1 MTEGT
6 RMEPGGAAL
15 TVGQV
20 ADELGVTV
28 RTLHHYDEIGL
39 LNPSERS
46 RAGYR
51 LYSEADLERLQ
62 NVVVYRR
69 LGFGLDEIAEL
80 IDATGADLE
89 DHLRRQRAAVMSRL
103 DEMHDLVK
111 AIDRALEKE
120 MSGIRLTTEEQ
131 RELFGESYSEDYAQE
146 AEERWGDSDAWKQS
160 QQRTSRYSKEDWV
173 EIKAEMEAV
182 GAALVEAKRS
192 GAPASSE
199 RAMDAAEA
207 HRLHIDRRFYEISPE
222 FHRNLGDMYV
232 ADPRFTRTYED
243 QEPGLAQYVRDA
255 IHANADR
262 QDGSPSSR
270 VGPVEP

>member
-1 MTEGT
+1 MGT
-6 RMEPGGAAL
+6 RGAAL

-39 LNPSERS
+39 LSPSERS

-62 NVVVYRR
+62 HVVVYRR
-69 LGFGLDEIAEL
+69 LEFGLDEIAKL

-111 AIDRALEKE
+111 AIDRALEQE
-120 MSGIRLTTEEQ
+120 MSGIKLTTEEQ
-131 RELFGESYSEDYAQE
+131 RKLFGESYSEDYAQE
-146 AEERWGDSDAWKQS
+146 AEERWGDSEGWKQS
-160 QQRTSRYSKEDWV
+160 QQRTSGYSMQDC
-173 EIKAEMEAV
+173 
-182 GAALVEAKRS
+182 AALVEVTPK
-192 GAPASSE
+192 
-199 RAMDAAEA
+199 
-207 HRLHIDRRFYEISPE
+207 

-232 ADPRFTRTYED
+232 ADPRFARTYED

-262 QDGSPSSR
+262 Q
-270 VGPVEP
+270 